1 MYFTS
6 ISKRKLFELVNLL
19 IKKGEEKIVGVTKK
33 GDDYIFNDLG
43 NAAELCLD
51 YDKPTL
57 LPPGKKYLLPHK
69 ETLIRFQ
76 NASSKIINEEKPII
90 LIGVHPYDL
99 WAIKVMDAVFMS
111 DPIDRNY
118 SEKRKNTFI
127 IGVDYLN
134 PHPNSF
140 CASMDTHEIYNG
152 FDLLLTDIGKKY
164 IVNVGSE
171 KGEKFIDKYIEYLE
185 EATAVD
191 MLFLDDTLNKTREK
205 YKLAMPI
212 RRNDLPE
219 FLEKKYDNLSW
230 AELAKKCFSCGKCN
244 LVCPTCVCFNIED
257 KSELNL
263 KEGVRERGWH
273 ACALAEFA
281 QVALGHNFR
290 GKTEQ
295 RLRHRIYRKLSYIV
309 ARYGVYGCVGC
320 GRCIN
325 SCKAEIASPVE
336 IIKKLE
342 GEK

>member
-1 MYFTS
+1 MRFIS
-6 ISKRKLFELVNLL
+6 IQKENWQKLINTL
-19 IKKGEEKIVGVTKK
+19 IKENNQEVIGVTRKNNN
-33 GDDYIFNDLG
+33 YVFENLNDA
-43 NAAELCLD
+43 NELCLD

-69 ETLIRFQ
+69 ETLIKFR
-76 NASSKIINEEKPII
+76 NASSEIVNEEKSII
-90 LIGVHPYDL
+90 LIGIHPYDL

-111 DPIDRNY
+111 EPIDRNY
-118 SEKRKNTFI
+118 AKKRKNTFI
-127 IGVDYLN
+127 IGVNYLN
-134 PHPNSF
+134 PHSNSF
-140 CASMDTHEIYNG
+140 CASMNTDEINDG
-152 FDLLLTDIGKKY
+152 FDLLLTDMDKKY
-164 IVNVGSE
+164 IVTVGSE
-171 KGEKFIDKYIEYLE
+171 NGEKFIDKYIKYTE
-185 EATAVD
+185 EATTVD
-191 MLFLDDTLNKTREK
+191 QLLLNNSLSKVKGK

-212 RRNDLPE
+212 KKNDLPK
-219 FLEKKYDNLSW
+219 FLEKEYNNPFW
-230 AELAKKCFSCGKCN
+230 MEIAKKCFSCGKCN

-273 ACALAEFA
+273 ACALTEFA

-290 GKTEQ
+290 EKTEQ

-309 ARYGVYGCVGC
+309 TSYGINGCVGC

-336 IIKKLE
+336 IIKKLK